1 VTWYS
6 VGAVGFVL
14 TRDQCLAR
22 FPKRPGLYKGQ
33 TDAGRFRVTQVWVTD
48 HDRWQL
54 VTVQYTALP

>member
-1 VTWYS
+1 